1 MSAQKQTT
9 KYRFYIAASHV
20 AFLGYLAPFQH
31 DRGDCGASLCPLE
44 VHFTTLSEFQT
55 TERRVVTTVSD

>member
-20 AFLGYLAPFQH
+20 AFLGYLAPFQR
-31 DRGDCGASLCPLE
+31 DTGDCDAALCPLG
-44 VHFTTLSEFQT
+44 VHFTTPSEFQT
-55 TERRVVTTVSD
+55 I

>member
-20 AFLGYLAPFQH
+20 AFLGYLAPFQC
-31 DRGDCGASLCPLE
+31 DRGDCGASLCP
-44 VHFTTLSEFQT
+44 VRVRFTTMSEFQT
-55 TERRVVTTVSD
+55 ILRQAVTKVKD